1 MTSHGQ
7 FPLRLYSDGARPNA
21 ACGVVLVRVSADQ
34 FHLGLRYDNAAHEP
48 VVHFAW
54 HRDLRNDPLRRV
66 TKDGSSPSAVI
77 TLPLDP
83 AIDGALQFLAEQ
95 VVTRYVGA
103 PDVFAY
109 SFGEVSATF
118 DRATGEL
125 SEDDVSFTCAT
136 FVLTMLR
143 SVGAVLLDISRWPGP
158 THEDRDWQRKME
170 TALLESIH
178 GELLRAKAK
187 TRLEQDFGS
196 RRYRPTDV
204 AGASLFHRERWPLSA
219 EEAEPRARELM
230 SRLPWPNAAV

>member
-1 MTSHGQ
+1 MTSHGR
-7 FPLRLYSDGARPNA
+7 FPLRLRADGAASNT
-21 ACGVVLVRVSADQ
+21 ACGVVLVRVSPDQ
-34 FHLGLRYDNAAHEP
+34 FHLGLRYDDAPHEP

-54 HRDLRNDPLRRV
+54 HRYLRKQPLSQV
-66 TKDGSSPSAVI
+66 TMDGSFPSAVI

-95 VVTRYVGA
+95 VVTRYVNA
-103 PDVFAY
+103 TDVFAY

-143 SVGAVLLDISRWPGP
+143 SVGAVLLDVSRWPEP
-158 THEDRDWQRKME
+158 TDEDLQWQRKME
-170 TALLESIH
+170 KNLLESIH
-178 GELLRAKAK
+178 GDLLRAIAK

-204 AGASLFHRERWPLSA
+204 AGAALFHRERWPLSA

-230 SRLPWPNAAV
+230 SRLPWPNAAI